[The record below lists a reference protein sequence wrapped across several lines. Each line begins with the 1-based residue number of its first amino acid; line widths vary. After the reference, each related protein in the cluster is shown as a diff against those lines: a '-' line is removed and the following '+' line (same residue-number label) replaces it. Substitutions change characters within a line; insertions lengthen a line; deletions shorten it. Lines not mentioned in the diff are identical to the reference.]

1 MFNNR
6 KIVIATKHKKEQVIA
21 PLLLE
26 EFNINAIICEQLD
39 TDQLGTF
46 SGEIERNLSPIEAA
60 KRKCYMAMELTQC
73 DLAIASEGSF
83 GPHPT
88 LFFVNADDEILVF
101 IDKKNKVEIVV
112 RHISTDT
119 NFNGAEIT
127 NENELK
133 QFADNALFPH
143 HGLIIRDK
151 KDGVNE
157 IVKGIDNWD
166 LLQKTFHNFYSK
178 FGRMYIETDMRAQF
192 NPKRMQVIKEAA
204 QKLVAK
210 MKSTCPQCQ
219 IPGFDITAV
228 KKGLPCLLCN
238 MPTQSPVAHIY
249 KCAHCDFILENKIA
263 DKQFEDPMHCQFCN
277 P

>member
-88 LFFVNADDEILVF
+88 LF
-101 IDKKNKVEIVV
+101 
-112 RHISTDT
+112 
-119 NFNGAEIT
+119 
-127 NENELK
+127 
-133 QFADNALFPH
+133 
-143 HGLIIRDK
+143 
-151 KDGVNE
+151 
-157 IVKGIDNWD
+157 
-166 LLQKTFHNFYSK
+166 
-178 FGRMYIETDMRAQF
+178 
-192 NPKRMQVIKEAA
+192 
-204 QKLVAK
+204 
-210 MKSTCPQCQ
+210 
-219 IPGFDITAV
+219 
-228 KKGLPCLLCN
+228 
-238 MPTQSPVAHIY
+238 
-249 KCAHCDFILENKIA
+249 
-263 DKQFEDPMHCQFCN
+263 
-277 P
+277 